1 MYLKT
6 IISHELDLSRINLK
20 LSTIRKLPQTKNLT

>member
-6 IISHELDLSRINLK
+6 IISHELDLSIINFK